1 MKGRASG
8 ARSVALDGTRPALAP
23 LAVENRA
30 HSMAVAGVKGKPYR
44 KGVGEG
50 KGKYKNS
57 GWSGSGKG
65 KGYYG
70 YSSKTLVGS
79 FGETS
84 SLTKLSKAKTVHIQ
98 LDSEIL

>member
-1 MKGRASG
+1 
-8 ARSVALDGTRPALAP
+8 
-23 LAVENRA
+23 
-30 HSMAVAGVKGKPYR
+30 MAVAGVKGKPYR

-50 KGKYKNS
+50 KAKYKNS